1 MDPKL
6 KTFFTIIIT
15 ALIVGG
21 GIYFWQQSSSAPNET
36 QMTNGAASDETE
48 NMKTEREDSRLFE
61 GDGFV
66 FNYPADWTMEIKE
79 VNNTVFYEEGTQKMF
94 VYTFDV
100 MGIRCLLSDNRDFVD
115 SKGRKWTYSVLRTG
129 LPEGAEIACGKYEED
144 ESAKR
149 TAEMIRLTDS
159 ADNYIASLSFIYDYV
174 DTDQEKEEL
183 SKFEAI
189 LDSIHL
195 D

>member
-1 MDPKL
+1 MNSKL
-6 KTFFTIIIT
+6 KTISTIIIT

-36 QMTNGAASDETE
+36 QMTNSTASDETE
-48 NMKTEREDSRLFE
+48 KVKTEIEDSQLFE

-66 FNYPADWTMEIKE
+66 FNYPANWTMEIKE
-79 VNNTVFYEEGTQKMF
+79 VNKTVFYEEGTQKMAVF
-94 VYTFDV
+94 TFDV
-100 MGIRCLLSDNRDFVD
+100 MGIRCVLSDNRDFVD
-115 SKGRKWTYSVLRTG
+115 SKGRKCTYRVLRTG
-129 LPEGAEIACGKYEED
+129 LPEGAETACENYKDD

-149 TAEMIRLTDS
+149 TAEMFRLTDS
-159 ADNYIASLSFIYDYV
+159 DDNYIASLGFSYDYV
-174 DTDQEKEEL
+174 DADQEKEEL
-183 SKFEAI
+183 SKFETI